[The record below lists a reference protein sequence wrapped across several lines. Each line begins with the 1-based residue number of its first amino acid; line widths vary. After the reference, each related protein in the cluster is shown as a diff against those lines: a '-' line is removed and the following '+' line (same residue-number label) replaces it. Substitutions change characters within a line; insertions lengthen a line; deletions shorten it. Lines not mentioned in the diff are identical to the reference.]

1 MVERGFRNPFNQLLF
16 SFSVPSVLEKKIL
29 FYSRQHQCG
38 TVMYVVTTATTAQRR
53 PINRGK
59 TDVFVW
65 PLWTSIQRIYVYPFT
80 FVYIPV
86 TCTLYKHY
94 RSEQIYTHTHGYGKA
109 VCCVCVNIELLFAS
123 RMFYVCAF
131 VRKYMSA
138 TWLEKVEPF
147 LTGSK
152 LFFFIVFA
160 CVRLT

>member
-94 RSEQIYTHTHGYGKA
+94 RSEQIHTHTRLWQGC
-109 VCCVCVNIELLFAS
+109 VLCVCEHWII
-123 RMFYVCAF
+123 VCF
-131 VRKYMSA
+131 THVLCMCVRKKIHVSNMIRKGW
-138 TWLEKVEPF
+138 TLFNGFKTVFF
-147 LTGSK
+147 L
-152 LFFFIVFA
+152 
-160 CVRLT
+160 